1 MLSVKN
7 LEVHYGM
14 IKAIK
19 DVSFE
24 VNQGEV
30 IALIGAN
37 GASCSIH
44 VAAPLVNLQKSQR
57 RDKEHNHYQ
66 NIFAKIFH
74 NKTPAFFLVCVGRR
88 VLCSLYSRRSAAS
101 DFKFP

>member
-1 MLSVKN
+1 MRQRKKMSMLSVKN

-37 GASCSIH
+37 GA
-44 VAAPLVNLQKSQR
+44 
-57 RDKEHNHYQ
+57 
-66 NIFAKIFH
+66 
-74 NKTPAFFLVCVGRR
+74 
-88 VLCSLYSRRSAAS
+88 
-101 DFKFP
+101 

>member
-1 MLSVKN
+1 MRQRKKMSMLSVKN

-37 GASCSIH
+37 GAGKTTILH
-44 VAAPLVNLQKSQR
+44 TGTFAAQSGAGYV
-57 RDKEHNHYQ
+57 
-66 NIFAKIFH
+66 
-74 NKTPAFFLVCVGRR
+74 
-88 VLCSLYSRRSAAS
+88 
-101 DFKFP
+101 